1 MDLLFATTNKNK
13 IKEIKGILSDCDI
26 NVLTLNDVGI
36 DIEVEE
42 DGTTF
47 VENAKI
53 KAIAYAREAG
63 MPALADDSGLEV
75 DYLDKAPGVYSSRFL
90 GEDTS
95 YDVKNQY
102 IIERLKG
109 VNGQDR
115 SARFVCAMAL
125 AKPDGDAITAIGT
138 IEGIIGES
146 IAGTNGFG
154 YDPIFFLPEYG
165 KTTAELSP
173 EEKNSISHR
182 GNAMREMKE
191 IMKDWL

>member
-53 KAIAYAREAG
+53 KALAYAREAG

-109 VNGQDR
+109 VTGKDR

-138 IEGIIGES
+138 IEGIISES

-182 GNAMREMKE
+182 GNAMRAMKE